1 MVALQC
7 NVMCG
12 CGHYCPHVCHCHSN
26 AAELMMQM
34 AMPDSSPNASQWRVS
49 RVGRQSSSG
58 LPACIDEDHV
68 AGATA
73 TLFTIAL
80 ELSHWQ
86 QLSHFAGILPP
97 SLPLLSPLIES
108 LPHWI
113 QFVPVSQ
120 LVAPL
125 SILRQHLFIL
135 DVSYTVSMYHNV
147 SMYGPFEKCRHRPLM
162 PLLKSIIISRD
173 AFQAHFETLGFA
185 SFQLLPWNVRNS
197 QSKRYKCK
205 H

>member
-1 MVALQC
+1 
-7 NVMCG
+7 
-12 CGHYCPHVCHCHSN
+12 
-26 AAELMMQM
+26 MQM

-97 SLPLLSPLIES
+97 SLPPSALPFNRVTSS
-108 LPHWI
+108 LDTVRSCFTIGGTIVYSAPASLHLGR
-113 QFVPVSQ
+113 VVHSVNVSQ
-120 LVAPL
+120 
-125 SILRQHLFIL
+125 
-135 DVSYTVSMYHNV
+135 
-147 SMYGPFEKCRHRPLM
+147 
-162 PLLKSIIISRD
+162 
-173 AFQAHFETLGFA
+173 
-185 SFQLLPWNVRNS
+185 
-197 QSKRYKCK
+197 CK
-205 H
+205 HVWPLREMPPSATDATAEIDHH